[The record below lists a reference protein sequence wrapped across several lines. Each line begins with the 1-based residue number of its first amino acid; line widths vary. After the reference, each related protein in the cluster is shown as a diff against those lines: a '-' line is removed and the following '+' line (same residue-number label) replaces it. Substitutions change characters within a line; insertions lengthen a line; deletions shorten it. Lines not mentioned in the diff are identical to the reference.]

1 MLIQISSIWHS
12 MDRSILFDSA
22 FALLAVHMFFHFGAA
37 NGITFYQPTLSDEN
51 GIGSRQKATLATVL
65 GAAGNER
72 ESARMVCDL
81 RGRNP
86 CLLRPLSILLSP
98 S

>member
-65 GAAGNER
+65 GAAGNKRER
-72 ESARMVCDL
+72 SQMICD
-81 RGRNP
+81 
-86 CLLRPLSILLSP
+86 
-98 S
+98 